1 VHFNR
6 RGGSQNHVWICCAC
20 GAQLSGPKLPDD
32 EREAFIQFV
41 GLLDQQLANSPQRK
55 EEKMKLEV
63 AMLVGPETK
72 QFLADLTKQLDRME
86 ALKGGAAPADT
97 PAPAK
102 TGKGKGK
109 AAPAEE
115 PADTGLGEEAADG
128 AEASEADDLFGDDAA
143 AEDAEPTLDEVR
155 KIVKDFATKHGKEK
169 ALKLLGKFKV
179 TAINDLKKADYS
191 KVIEL
196 AKKHL

>member
-1 VHFNR
+1 
-6 RGGSQNHVWICCAC
+6 
-20 GAQLSGPKLPDD
+20 
-32 EREAFIQFV
+32 
-41 GLLDQQLANSPQRK
+41 
-55 EEKMKLEV
+55 MKLEV
-63 AMLVGPETK
+63 AMLVGPESK

-86 ALKGGAAPADT
+86 ALKGSAAPAADA
-97 PAPAK
+97 APAK
-102 TGKGKGK
+102 TGKGKTGK
-109 AAPAEE
+109 AAPAPE
-115 PADTGLGEEAADG
+115 ADDTGLEDAAPEATADV
-128 AEASEADDLFGDDAA
+128 DDLFGDDA